1 MALALLVLSIW
12 SLFLGVID
20 INLSGLLSGEL
31 EQLEIFL
38 ISRLPRLLA
47 ILCTGVGMSVAGL
60 IMQQLCMNKFVSPTT
75 GATISS
81 AQFGILLALLFLPN
95 STLWG
100 RALFSF
106 VFAVLGTWTFVWF
119 IQRIQFKDVVMVPL
133 VGIMFG
139 NVIGG
144 LTNYLAYQ
152 YEMTQALSTWTVGH
166 FSMVLRGRYE
176 LVYLIVPLVTLAFL
190 FANHFN
196 IVGMGKDF
204 SKNLGVPYNLVLFLG
219 LTIAAMI
226 TASVVVVVGSI
237 SYIGL
242 IVPNVVAMF
251 KGDKIRGTLMDT
263 ALFGAVFVLSCD
275 MIGRV
280 VIAPYELPIELIVG
294 ILGSLIFVVLLLY
307 RLRHGRMNRTST
319 ALPSA
324 SYQANVRK
332 ATLLA
337 LLVLLAAVCYM
348 VVAVNFGSQHLMLYS
363 MKIRTPKLVVML
375 ITAFAIGGASIVFQ
389 SIINNTIV
397 TPCLLGMNSLY
408 TLIHTA
414 VVFFAGSG
422 SLLARNANLSFAADV
437 ILMGIVAT
445 IIYSYLFQ
453 KTNHNV
459 LYVLLIGTVLSSFFS
474 SIQTTLTRVMDP
486 NEYDSLLST
495 LVADFENI
503 NSEIIVFA
511 LVLLAGLIF
520 VLRRDLALLDVLTLG
535 KHQAI
540 NLGVD
545 YDRSIRRL
553 LLGVTL
559 CIAVAT
565 AMVGPISFLGLII
578 ANIARQLFKTYRHTY
593 LILGSALVGM
603 VVLVAGQLVVER
615 IYHYAVPISVFI
627 TVGGG
632 VYFLYL
638 LLSNR
643 RV

>member
-242 IVPNVVAMF
+242 RPILVPFYVF
-251 KGDKIRGTLMDT
+251 SILKIKAFPIWTTHDSAFPDWKIYCT
-263 ALFGAVFVLSCD
+263 KWIF
-275 MIGRV
+275 MI
-280 VIAPYELPIELIVG
+280 
-294 ILGSLIFVVLLLY
+294 
-307 RLRHGRMNRTST
+307 
-319 ALPSA
+319 
-324 SYQANVRK
+324 
-332 ATLLA
+332 
-337 LLVLLAAVCYM
+337 LLVCSLFLEHGKFHIFFHSMLPTEDVIVVRTISSICYW
-348 VVAVNFGSQHLMLYS
+348 VLRIKAICS
-363 MKIRTPKLVVML
+363 IKLV
-375 ITAFAIGGASIVFQ
+375 
-389 SIINNTIV
+389 
-397 TPCLLGMNSLY
+397 
-408 TLIHTA
+408 H
-414 VVFFAGSG
+414 
-422 SLLARNANLSFAADV
+422 
-437 ILMGIVAT
+437 
-445 IIYSYLFQ
+445 
-453 KTNHNV
+453 
-459 LYVLLIGTVLSSFFS
+459 
-474 SIQTTLTRVMDP
+474 
-486 NEYDSLLST
+486 
-495 LVADFENI
+495 
-503 NSEIIVFA
+503 
-511 LVLLAGLIF
+511 
-520 VLRRDLALLDVLTLG
+520 
-535 KHQAI
+535 
-540 NLGVD
+540 
-545 YDRSIRRL
+545 
-553 LLGVTL
+553 
-559 CIAVAT
+559 
-565 AMVGPISFLGLII
+565 
-578 ANIARQLFKTYRHTY
+578 
-593 LILGSALVGM
+593 
-603 VVLVAGQLVVER
+603 
-615 IYHYAVPISVFI
+615 
-627 TVGGG
+627 
-632 VYFLYL
+632 
-638 LLSNR
+638 
-643 RV
+643 